1 MEKSCCWN
9 YLTAFSTPQ
18 HVIWDVKDS
27 PGYRKDTC
35 DIVEEILILEVSL
48 LADFVDGFQ
57 EQVLTPWPLMLKQN
71 NYVAQSHII
80 SAVCESSELQGQ
92 KWHGEGQERYITL
105 KKYIGLISLTPEQIQ
120 NKLFRSTFHSALTYT
135 FKIDWKIPGKIP
147 DSLQWLIREVWIQT
161 SLIFWDIILSLIF
174 WDKSYLL
181 CPKPT
186 QIEEKK
192 KINPPPPPPPPPKKE
207 KNWPSTNTF
216 RWEGLEAEPFTPSC
230 TTDIRPCSFRTP
242 AIHIK
247 SYRHVSCSP

>member
-1 MEKSCCWN
+1 MYLRVLSSAWTGDRRPIYSPLCTATYYKRLAQYVNKYGIRFMEKSCCWN

-18 HVIWDVKDS
+18 HIIWDVKDS

-57 EQVLTPWPLMLKQN
+57 EQVLTPRPLMLKQN

-135 FKIDWKIPGKIP
+135 FKTDWKIPGKIP
-147 DSLQWLIREVWIQT
+147 NSLQWLVREV
-161 SLIFWDIILSLIF
+161 
-174 WDKSYLL
+174 
-181 CPKPT
+181 
-186 QIEEKK
+186 
-192 KINPPPPPPPPPKKE
+192 
-207 KNWPSTNTF
+207 
-216 RWEGLEAEPFTPSC
+216 
-230 TTDIRPCSFRTP
+230 
-242 AIHIK
+242 
-247 SYRHVSCSP
+247 